1 MAKGNLVTFQMKMIM
16 AVIYDVILDFTEF
29 TRLGTICRP
38 DLERILL
45 ALLLNFY
52 PNVRVK
58 KKQKALK

>member
-1 MAKGNLVTFQMKMIM
+1 M

-52 PNVRVK
+52 PTVRVK
-58 KKQKALK
+58 KNQKTLK